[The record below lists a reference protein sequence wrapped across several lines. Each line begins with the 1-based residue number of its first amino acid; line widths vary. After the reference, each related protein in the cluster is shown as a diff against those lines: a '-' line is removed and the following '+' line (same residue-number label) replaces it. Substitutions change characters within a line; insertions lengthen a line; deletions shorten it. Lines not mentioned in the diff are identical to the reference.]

1 MKKNEAEL
9 IFNKLLSPTLLRFM
23 KLTIFLLTVACLQVS
38 ANTYSQDKISLRMNT
53 VEIKKVLFAIEKKSG
68 YRFLFDEQILKGKPR
83 VSVQAEETP
92 VSDIL
97 NSVFSN
103 TGIKY
108 KILNTNLVVLKDGPA
123 SAEISV
129 RELRVSGKVTT
140 ATGEPLSGISVS
152 IKGTTVGT
160 TTNEEGNF
168 SLTVPDDATIVFSSV
183 GYATIEEKVNGR
195 TTINI
200 IMQSAESTMENVV
213 VVGYGTQKKRDLTGA
228 IASVSGDE
236 IAKSPNTNPLSS
248 LQGKVAGVT
257 ISNSGSPGAAPTI
270 RIRGVNSTN
279 SATPLYVVDGILHD
293 NIDFLNPAD
302 IESIDILKDP
312 SSIAIYGLRG
322 ANGVIAITSKKAAR
336 GQTRINLQSSVG
348 FNRVSDKIDVT
359 DADGFKKLYSAQLA
373 NTGAAAFDYTNY
385 TANTDW
391 QKLIL
396 RTAFLTNQSLSIS
409 NNGEKSTTYFNIGYN
424 KNEGVVKY
432 GDYERF
438 TARLNEEIR
447 ITSNIKVGADITG
460 SYWKTNP
467 TPLSLTNALWAAPI
481 VPVQAGDDL
490 YYSMPSFQRAQV
502 GNPIANL
509 NRNNRTSINRGYRF
523 VASAF
528 LEAKFLR
535 SFTWKSVFY
544 TDLGFN
550 NSRGYSP
557 LPFRFINL
565 GEMGGNSDTT
575 FDNRQFTSVN
585 QSQQEFRR
593 FQQDHTISWDK
604 RISGGHSITAI
615 AGFTTVYTDNTS
627 INGNRRDTSLN
638 IPDNPDFWYIGV
650 ANINNP
656 GSYGGGG
663 GKSSLAGAFG
673 RVNYSFSNKYLLN
686 ATIRRDGSS
695 KFSAANRWGTFGSV
709 GAGWVISGEDF
720 WTSVKNVDFL
730 KLRAAWGKIGNSN
743 GVPDNL
749 YQPGVSNAGT
759 AIFGDNVYSS
769 VQAAY
774 IPDPNVRWEVVRGID
789 IGVEVKAF
797 NNRLSGEVNLY
808 DRTTTDILTSLE
820 IPNDSR
826 RYFTN
831 LGKITNRGIEV
842 STGWS
847 DQLKNGI
854 SYSING
860 NFSYN
865 HNVVNSIGDNIN
877 FQILGNNGANKTE
890 TGRSIGYFYGY
901 RQEGL
906 YQSATHMAGLPYY
919 AGALPG
925 DIRYADI
932 DGNDTINTNDRTY
945 LGTPFPP
952 YSYGL
957 SFNISYKGFDLMIEG
972 QGFAGNKIYTQ
983 RRTSNFAT
991 LNYESNRLNAWT
1003 GPGTSNIE
1011 PILDATRGN
1020 NFLFST
1026 YFLEPGDYFRLRT
1039 LQLGYSFSPNI
1050 LKGSFVR
1057 QARVYISG
1065 QNVATW
1071 SKVTGYSPEA
1081 PIGSILAGGAD
1092 NGVYPVPAT
1101 YTFGVN
1107 LTF

>member
-1 MKKNEAEL
+1 MLAR
-9 IFNKLLSPTLLRFM
+9 IM
-23 KLTIFLLTVACLQVS
+23 KLTMLLLTVACLQVS
-38 ANTYSQDKISLRMNT
+38 ANTYSQDKISLKMST

-83 VSVQAEETP
+83 VTVKADEASITDVLK
-92 VSDIL
+92 D
-97 NSVFSN
+97 VFSN

-108 KILNTNLVVLKDGPA
+108 RILNTNLVVLKDEPA
-123 SAEISV
+123 NTDINIREI
-129 RELRVSGKVTT
+129 RVSGKVSS
-140 ATGEPLSGISVS
+140 ATGEPLSGISVA

-160 TTNEEGNF
+160 TTDEEGNF
-168 SLTVPDDATIVFSSV
+168 TLSVPDDATIVFSSV
-183 GYATIEEKVNGR
+183 GYATLEEKVNGR
-195 TTINI
+195 TTINVT
-200 IMQSAESTMENVV
+200 MQSAESTMENVV

-228 IASVSGDE
+228 ISSVSGDD

-248 LQGKVAGVT
+248 LQGKVSGVT

-279 SATPLYVVDGILHD
+279 SATPLYVVDGVLHD

-302 IESIDILKDP
+302 IESMDILKDP

-348 FNRVSDKIDVT
+348 FNQVNNKIDVT
-359 DADGFKKLYSAQLA
+359 DAEGFKKLYNAQRA
-373 NTGAAAFDYTNY
+373 NTGAVPFDYTNY

-391 QKLIL
+391 QDLIL
-396 RTAFLTNQSLSIS
+396 RRAFLTNQSLSIS
-409 NNGEKSTTYFNIGYN
+409 NSGEKSTTYFNIGYN
-424 KNEGVVKY
+424 KHEGVVKN

-447 ITSNIKVGADITG
+447 ITSNIKIGADITG
-460 SYWKTNP
+460 TYWNTNG
-467 TPLSLTNALWAAPI
+467 TPVSLTNALWAAPI
-481 VPVQAGDDL
+481 VPVQAGEGL

-502 GNPIANL
+502 GNPVANL
-509 NRNNRTSINRGYRF
+509 HRNDRTSINRGYRF
-523 VASAF
+523 VGSAF
-528 LEAKFLR
+528 AEVKFLR

-550 NSRGYSP
+550 NSRGYTP
-557 LPFRFINL
+557 LPFRVVNL
-565 GEMGGNSDTT
+565 GEMGGATDTT
-575 FDNRQFTSVN
+575 FDNRQFTSVS

-593 FQQDHTISWDK
+593 FQQDHTLSWDK
-604 RISGGHSITAI
+604 RIAGGHSITAL

-627 INGNRRDTSLN
+627 LNGNRRDTSLN
-638 IPDNPDFWYIGV
+638 IPDNPDFWYLGV
-650 ANINNP
+650 TNINNP
-656 GSYGGGG
+656 GNYGGGG
-663 GKSSLAGAFG
+663 GKSSLAGAFA
-673 RVNYSFSNKYLLN
+673 RVNYAFKNKYLLN

-695 KFSAANRWGTFGSV
+695 KFAPENRWGTFGSI
-709 GAGWVISGEDF
+709 GAGWVISDENF
-720 WTSVKNVDFL
+720 WSSVKGIDFL

-759 AIFGDNVYSS
+759 AIFGDNVYTS

-789 IGVEVKAF
+789 IGLEVKAF
-797 NNRLSGEVNLY
+797 NNRLSGEVNFY
-808 DRTTTDILTSLE
+808 DRTTSDILTSLE

-831 LGKITNRGIEV
+831 LGKITNRGIEIT
-842 STGWS
+842 TGWS
-847 DQLKNGI
+847 DRLNNGL

-890 TGRSIGYFYGY
+890 TGRSIGYFYGF
-901 RQEGL
+901 RQEGI
-906 YQSATHMAGLPYY
+906 YQSVSHMGGLPYY
-919 AGALPG
+919 ANALPG

-932 DGNDTINTNDRTY
+932 DGNDTVNTNDRTY

-952 YSYGL
+952 YSFGL
-957 SFNISYKGFDLMIEG
+957 SFNISYKGFDIMIEG

-991 LNYESNRLNAWT
+991 LNYEANRLNAWT
-1003 GPGTSNIE
+1003 GPGTSNVE

-1039 LQLGYSFSPNI
+1039 LQLGYSFNPNI
-1050 LKGSFVR
+1050 LRSTFVK

-1071 SKVTGYSPEA
+1071 TKVTGYSPEA
-1081 PIGSILAGGAD
+1081 PIGSILGGGAD